1 MRIITGTARGR
12 RLLAPPGDHTRPTPE
27 RVKEAL
33 FSVIQFEIE
42 GRRILDLFAGSGQL
56 GLEALSRGARE
67 AVFVDAG
74 KEAAAMMEKNIAA
87 CGFTASAKVMRMDYT
102 AFFSH
107 RQKPFDLAFLD
118 PPYQSGLLWDAL
130 EKTTGVMQP
139 GGTVVCEHPDDM
151 LPPESR
157 GTFQRVKTYRYG
169 KVALSFY
176 RHKDVGII

>member
-1 MRIITGTARGR
+1 MRIDCGHCTWKA
-12 RLLAPPGDHTRPTPE
+12 LACSAWRSYQADPE

-56 GLEALSRGARE
+56 GGWEALSRGARE

-74 KEAAAMMEKNIAA
+74 KEAAALIEKISRLAVYGVRKGHA
-87 CGFTASAKVMRMDYT
+87 DGLHGF
-102 AFFSH
+102 FLH

-118 PPYQSGLLWDAL
+118 PPYQKRPAVGRFG
-130 EKTTGVMQP
+130 KTTGVMQP
-139 GGTVVCEHPDDM
+139 GGTVVCEHPADM

-176 RHKDVGII
+176 RHKEWG